1 MRVDGTDVSI
11 SLLSSPSCFS
21 LFPSSLSSFSFS
33 SLSVLRAFLLT
44 SESERREAK
53 GIARARYDKE
63 ICTSPTLSRCRARI
77 IMCLLRSSFQRYG
90 VYRYEAAVL
99 SHLELVEQLFVSTL
113 VIRCIFPSFE
123 RASSRSHRT
132 ESSRYGWTGNCRC
145 SSKTNG
151 NRQIKASLNS
161 DWSDDECRLPDCFR
175 DYWLTN
181 LFLRGVTA

>member
-1 MRVDGTDVSI
+1 MGSSVRINILGGLVRHAHAHARGRDRRFHLTT
-11 SLLSSPSCFS
+11 LLSVLLFS
-21 LFPSSLSSFSFS
+21 LPLFSPPLSLSLSLSLLSSFSFS

-132 ESSRYGWTGNCRC
+132 ESSRYG
-145 SSKTNG
+145 
-151 NRQIKASLNS
+151 
-161 DWSDDECRLPDCFR
+161 
-175 DYWLTN
+175 
-181 LFLRGVTA
+181 